1 MTEESLERT
10 RQRCTL
16 STKLW
21 GRSFAG
27 LTCMTYRERGA
38 AALHKLWF
46 DVLCGHQ
53 VGHYHE
59 GLRLLGIHNDPPAVA
74 AAKYHY
80 LTNQIGGLA
89 MEYVEE
95 SPKKVWIR
103 YLAPMWT
110 YNGIALLAL
119 PGQVRRTIFS
129 AWHPRNGK
137 LMGCPR
143 LGYVG
148 TKFIM
153 EGEPYDEGYF
163 LEYDRDLA
171 PEEIMRYETVQRTPE
186 FDPAKAPKLDPKVWP
201 EARLLKAQRNFSG
214 GYVKTTVDML
224 NATYGEWVTNFLLG
238 ETMRCL
244 AIQYVHEFQGAFGIT
259 GKDVA
264 SIAQLFAALLDACYQ
279 DFTAERIDDRRQRI
293 VLRSF
298 RPFDDDA
305 PDGLRA
311 ACFQF
316 QSMATRVLNGR
327 IRATRRLEGVGSS
340 KPVEIW
346 EFEDMGR
353 WLY

>member
-1 MTEESLERT
+1 MAEESLERT
-10 RQRCTL
+10 RARCVA

-21 GRSFAG
+21 GRTFSG
-27 LTCMTYRERGA
+27 LTCVTFRERGA
-38 AALHKLWF
+38 DALHKLWF
-46 DVLCGHQ
+46 DVLTGHQ

-59 GLRLLGIHNDPPAVA
+59 GLKLLGIDKDPPAVA

-80 LTNQIGGLA
+80 LTNQIGGLD

-103 YLAPMWT
+103 YVAPMWT
-110 YNGIALLAL
+110 YNGVALMAL
-119 PGQVRRTIFS
+119 PGRVRRTIFS
-129 AWHPRNGK
+129 AWHPRNGQ

-153 EGEPYDEGYF
+153 EGDPYDEGYF

-171 PEEIMRYETVQRTPE
+171 PNEIMRYETVQKTPE

-214 GYVKTTVDML
+214 GYVKTTVDVL
-224 NATYGEWVTNFLLG
+224 NNTFGEWVTNFIVG
-238 ETMRCL
+238 ETNRML
-244 AIQYVHEFQGAFGIT
+244 AVQYVHELKAMMGVE
-259 GKDVA
+259 GKDVGA
-264 SIAQLFAALLDACYQ
+264 IATLFERLLDACYQ
-279 DFTAERIDDRRQRI
+279 DFSTEAPDAKRRRI
-293 VLRSF
+293 VLKSF
-298 RPFDDDA
+298 RPFGDDA
-305 PDGLRA
+305 PEGLRA

-316 QSMATRVLNGR
+316 QQMATRITNGR
-327 IRATRRLEGVGSS
+327 VRATRRREGAGEV
-340 KPVEIW
+340 W
-346 EFEDMGR
+346 EFEDTGR